1 MLTIELNNNV
11 LKRVLIKY
19 YEMFGI
25 KATSVRFD
33 TREYYSDKVVTDIIV
48 ETVVNVMGEDI
59 TATTIID
66 DELLHEIVCFAL
78 PHVDIDKVEKSYV
91 TKYYFNDD
99 NKEFSGIKVRA
110 KMKNKTLMKESD
122 LNGNK
127 N

>member
-78 PHVDIDKVEKSYV
+78 PHVYIDKVEKSYE

>member
-1 MLTIELNNNV
+1 MLTIKLNNDV
-11 LKRVLIKY
+11 LKKIIIKY

-33 TREYYSDKVVTDIIV
+33 TSEYYSDKVVTDIIV
-48 ETVVNVMGEDI
+48 ETVVNIMGEDI
-59 TATTIID
+59 TVSTIID

-78 PHVDIDKVEKSYV
+78 PHVDIDKVEKNYE

-110 KMKNKTLMKESD
+110 KMKNKILMKESD